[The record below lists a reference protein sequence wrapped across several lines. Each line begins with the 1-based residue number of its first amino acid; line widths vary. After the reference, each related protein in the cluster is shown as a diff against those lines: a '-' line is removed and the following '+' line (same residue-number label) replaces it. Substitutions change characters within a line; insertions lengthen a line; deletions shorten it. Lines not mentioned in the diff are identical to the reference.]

1 MSLLKG
7 ILNQVPGGTTIGNSI
22 RDIMNQ
28 VSPLLG
34 NGANMITQEAYDMKN
49 LSDDLFAKKYGY
61 TKEGVK
67 TGLPPDKSI
76 KTQEQRALEL
86 ANKQANKGYF
96 TTALEFLKK
105 YWYITLLPFGSV
117 ILAIIWAA
125 SKKRK

>member
-1 MSLLKG
+1 MSFLKG
-7 ILNQVPGGTTIGNSI
+7 ILNQVPGGTTIGNGI
-22 RDIMNQ
+22 RNIFNQ

-34 NGANMITQEAYDMKN
+34 NGANLITQEAYDMKN

-67 TGLPPDKSI
+67 TGLPPDSSI

-96 TTALEFLKK
+96 TTVLEFLKK